1 MLKIAITGGI
11 GAGKTAITDYLKYL
25 DFTVIDADVISRE
38 MTGLGGCA
46 ITAICEKWGSD
57 IANQERGLD
66 RDLMRS
72 IIYSNEESKREFE
85 NIVTKSVI
93 KTVARLLKVHE
104 LRGSKVVFVA
114 APLLFE
120 CDMQD
125 DYDAVW
131 LVIADKDTRVER
143 VSERD
148 DLGYEIINRIIASQ
162 MSDDEK
168 AKLSSDVI
176 ENNGSLPELKKNVDK
191 LLNKYGLE
199 A

>member
-38 MTGLGGCA
+38 MTGPGGCA

-148 DLGYEIINRIIASQ
+148 DLGFEIINRIIASQ

>member
-38 MTGLGGCA
+38 MTGPGGCA

-66 RDLMRS
+66 RDIMRS

>member
-38 MTGLGGCA
+38 MTGPGGCA

-162 MSDDEK
+162 MCDDEK

>member
-38 MTGLGGCA
+38 MTGPGGCA

-162 MSDDEK
+162 MSDGEK

-176 ENNGSLPELKKNVDK
+176 ENNGTLPELKKNVDK

>member
-38 MTGLGGCA
+38 MTGPGGCA

-143 VSERD
+143 VSESV
-148 DLGYEIINRIIASQ
+148 DLG
-162 MSDDEK
+162 DEMI
-168 AKLSSDVI
+168 LSVI
-176 ENNGSLPELKKNVDK
+176 GSLWGDVE
-191 LLNKYGLE
+191 E
-199 A
+199 AW

>member
-38 MTGLGGCA
+38 MTGPGGCA

-148 DLGYEIINRIIASQ
+148 DLGYEIINRIFASQ

>member
-38 MTGLGGCA
+38 MTGPGGCA
-46 ITAICEKWGSD
+46 ITAICEEWGSD

-66 RDLMRS
+66 RDLIRS

>member
-38 MTGLGGCA
+38 MTGPGGCA

-168 AKLSSDVI
+168 VKLSSDVI

>member
-38 MTGLGGCA
+38 MTGPGGCA

-176 ENNGSLPELKKNVDK
+176 ENTGTLPELKKNVDK

>member
-38 MTGLGGCA
+38 MTGPGGCA

-131 LVIADKDTRVER
+131 IVIADKDTRVER

>member
-38 MTGLGGCA
+38 MTGPGGCA

-66 RDLMRS
+66 RDLIRS

-93 KTVARLLKVHE
+93 KTVARLLKAHE

>member
-38 MTGLGGCA
+38 MTGPGGCA

-131 LVIADKDTRVER
+131 LVIAVKDTRVER

-176 ENNGSLPELKKNVDK
+176 ENNGTLPELKKNVDK

>member
-38 MTGLGGCA
+38 MTGPGGCA

-93 KTVARLLKVHE
+93 KTVARLLKAHE

>member
-38 MTGLGGCA
+38 MTGPGGCA

-72 IIYSNEESKREFE
+72 IIYSNEVSKREFE

>member
-38 MTGLGGCA
+38 MTGPGGCA

-57 IANQERGLD
+57 IANPERGLD

-72 IIYSNEESKREFE
+72 IIYSNEVSKREFE

>member
-38 MTGLGGCA
+38 MTGPGGCA

-93 KTVARLLKVHE
+93 KIVARLLKVHE

-176 ENNGSLPELKKNVDK
+176 ENNGTLPELKKNVDK

>member
-1 MLKIAITGGI
+1 ML
-11 GAGKTAITDYLKYL
+11 
-25 DFTVIDADVISRE
+25 F
-38 MTGLGGCA
+38 
-46 ITAICEKWGSD
+46 
-57 IANQERGLD
+57 
-66 RDLMRS
+66 RS
-72 IIYSNEESKREFE
+72 
-85 NIVTKSVI
+85 
-93 KTVARLLKVHE
+93 
-104 LRGSKVVFVA
+104 
-114 APLLFE
+114 LLFE

-176 ENNGSLPELKKNVDK
+176 ENNGTLPELKKNVDK

>member
-25 DFTVIDADVISRE
+25 DFTVIDADVISRD
-38 MTGLGGCA
+38 MTGPGGCA

-176 ENNGSLPELKKNVDK
+176 ENNGTLPELKKNVDK

>member
-38 MTGLGGCA
+38 MTGPGGCA

-93 KTVARLLKVHE
+93 KTVASLLKVHE

>member
-38 MTGLGGCA
+38 MTGPGGCA

>member
-38 MTGLGGCA
+38 MTGPGGCA
-46 ITAICEKWGSD
+46 ITAICEKGGSD

>member
-38 MTGLGGCA
+38 MTGPGGCT

>member
-38 MTGLGGCA
+38 MTGPGGCA

-104 LRGSKVVFVA
+104 LRGSKVVFVV

-176 ENNGSLPELKKNVDK
+176 ENNGTLPELKKNVDK

>member
-38 MTGLGGCA
+38 MTGSGGCA

>member
-38 MTGLGGCA
+38 MTGPGGCA

-66 RDLMRS
+66 RDLIRS

>member
-38 MTGLGGCA
+38 MTGPGGCA

-72 IIYSNEESKREFE
+72 IIYSNEESTREFE

>member
-38 MTGLGGCA
+38 MTGPGGCA

-176 ENNGSLPELKKNVDK
+176 ENNGTLPELKKNVDK

>member
-38 MTGLGGCA
+38 MTGPGGCA

-93 KTVARLLKVHE
+93 KTVARLLKAHE

-176 ENNGSLPELKKNVDK
+176 ENNGSLPELKKKVDK

>member
-38 MTGLGGCA
+38 MTGPGGCA

-191 LLNKYGLE
+191 LLSKYGLE

>member
-38 MTGLGGCA
+38 MTGPGGCA

-66 RDLMRS
+66 RDLMRR